1 MAHGSQTQPPH
12 FSGLNGSVSSSM
24 TLSFL
29 SDRGIGWLYLEG
41 LSVDTQKDVQPPKQQ
56 PMIYICGECH
66 TENEIKSRDPIRCRE
81 CGYRIMYKKRTK
93 RLVVFDAQ

>member
-1 MAHGSQTQPPH
+1 M
-12 FSGLNGSVSSSM
+12 
-24 TLSFL
+24 
-29 SDRGIGWLYLEG
+29 
-41 LSVDTQKDVQPPKQQ
+41 DTQKDVQPPKQQ

-93 RLVVFDAQ
+93 RLVVLIIFNLSPRCLKKIR